1 MTSILKAKEPH
12 LTAAIT
18 ETGSNTAS
26 IRRKGFTLIELMI
39 VMTIVGILATIAMPN
54 YQRSLIRAREA
65 VLQENLYSI
74 RSAIDQF
81 YADLGKYPD
90 KLSDLTTKRYLREI
104 PRDPFTGE
112 NDTWI
117 VVPPPADIQAD
128 LSQGTGSPSQIG
140 SVYDLTSGSTLVGI
154 NGKPYSEW

>member
-1 MTSILKAKEPH
+1 MTSILKAKQPH

-18 ETGSNTAS
+18 GTGSNTAS

-39 VMTIVGILATIAMPN
+39 VMTIVGILATIAVPN
-54 YQRSLIRAREA
+54 YQRALIRAREA

-90 KLSDLTTKRYLREI
+90 NLADLTTKRYLREL
-104 PRDPFTGE
+104 PRDPFTGKH
-112 NDTWI
+112 DTWI
-117 VVPPPADIQAD
+117 VVPPPADIQAAA
-128 LSQGTGSPSQIG
+128 LQGTAG
-140 SVYDLTSGSTLVGI
+140 SVYDITSGSALVDS